1 MRRIVD
7 SNRSVKRPK
16 IQVYRVLSD
25 DIFYQKSQ
33 VKPTQPAITCSKLTI
48 KTLEQ
53 DGIWPWL
60 MKIQI
65 EHWEVFHNGLFW

>member
-16 IQVYRVLSD
+16 IQVYTILSD

-33 VKPTQPAITCSKLTI
+33 AKPTQPAITCSKSTI
-48 KTLEQ
+48 ETPKQ
-53 DGIWPWL
+53 CVIRP
-60 MKIQI
+60 
-65 EHWEVFHNGLFW
+65 

>member
-16 IQVYRVLSD
+16 IQVYTILSD

-33 VKPTQPAITCSKLTI
+33 AKPTQPAITYSKSTI
-48 KTLEQ
+48 ETLKQ
-53 DGIWPWL
+53 CVIRP
-60 MKIQI
+60 
-65 EHWEVFHNGLFW
+65 